1 MANTKIKTLNQVASQ
16 IAMLVPQSMLLKR
29 RALPVLLANTK
40 TKTINPIALLVAL
53 VRLRKMQQRFVK
65 LVKRANT
72 STTKSQRNTNARVVL
87 LVNMQ

>member
-1 MANTKIKTLNQVASQ
+1 MR
-16 IAMLVPQSMLLKR
+16 LKR
-29 RALPVLLANTK
+29 RAPPVLLANTK
-40 TKTINPIALLVAL
+40 IKTINPIALLVAL

-72 STTKSQRNTNARVVL
+72 STTKSQRNTNARAVL